1 MDSMEALRWVH
12 DRKLARTKIVVEREG
27 LISSVYLAL
36 KNDSRIGQLTDGR
49 SVIAFMVPE
58 YIYDEMLLSMEV

>member
-12 DRKLARTKIVVEREG
+12 RNGLSKTHIVVEREG
-27 LISSVYLAL
+27 LISRVYLAL
-36 KNDSRIGQLTDGR
+36 KNDDRIGKLTDGR

-58 YIYDEMLLSMEV
+58 GVYDEMLLSLED